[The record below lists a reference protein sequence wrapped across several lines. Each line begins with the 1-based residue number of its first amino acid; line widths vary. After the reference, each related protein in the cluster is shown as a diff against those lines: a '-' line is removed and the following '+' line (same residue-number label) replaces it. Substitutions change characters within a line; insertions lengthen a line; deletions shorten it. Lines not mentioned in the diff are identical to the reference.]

1 MSEKI
6 IGSLNEHTLHLALKK
21 YIEPDSAFHE
31 VDCGSFVADIKRGS
45 CICEIETTSFTRMK
59 KKLDFFLNE
68 NEVTVVY
75 PISVKR
81 WVVFVDPKTG
91 ETSERRRS
99 PVKGRPSDVCP
110 ELFKIREYVGH
121 PNFALKLVFI
131 EELNYKRR
139 KGKRSSVREDRIP
152 LSFVSEM
159 NIVDNED
166 YAMLVDKIPDS
177 EFTAKEF
184 EKANKLGSM
193 NAWSVLQILI
203 CAKVIEKVGKMGNA
217 FIYRKLN

>member
-6 IGSLNEHTLHLALKK
+6 LGSLNEHTLHLALKK
-21 YIEPDSAFHE
+21 YIEPDPAFHE
-31 VDCGSFVADIKRGS
+31 VEYGPFVADVKRGS

-75 PISVKR
+75 PIAVKR

-91 ETSERRRS
+91 ETSERRHS

-110 ELFKIREYVGH
+110 ELFKIREYIGH

-159 NIVDNED
+159 NIVDNKD
-166 YAMLVDKIPDS
+166 YAMLVDTIPDG

-184 EKANKLGSM
+184 DKLNKLGSM
-193 NAWSVLQILI
+193 GAWSILQILI
-203 CAKVIEKVGKMGNA
+203 CAKVVEKVGKEGNA

>member
-21 YIEPDSAFHE
+21 YIEPDPAFHE
-31 VDCGSFVADIKRGS
+31 VEYGPFVADIKHGN

-75 PISVKR
+75 PIAVKR

-91 ETSERRRS
+91 EASERRRS
-99 PVKGRPSDVCP
+99 PVKGRPSDVCS

-166 YAMLVDKIPDS
+166 YAMLVDKIPDG

-184 EKANKLGSM
+184 DKLNRLGSM
-193 NAWSVLQILI
+193 NAWSVIQILI
-203 CAKVIEKVGKMGNA
+203 CAKVSEKVGKMGNA

>member
-21 YIEPDSAFHE
+21 YIEPDPAFHE
-31 VDCGSFVADIKRGS
+31 VEYGPFVADVKRGS
-45 CICEIETTSFTRMK
+45 CICEIETTSFTRMRN
-59 KKLDFFLNE
+59 KLDFFLNE

-75 PISVKR
+75 PIAVKR

-99 PVKGRPSDVCP
+99 PVKGRACDVCA
-110 ELFKIREYVGH
+110 ELFKIKEYIGH

-159 NIVDNED
+159 NIVENED
-166 YAMLVDKIPDS
+166 YAMLVDTIPDG
-177 EFTAKEF
+177 EFTAKDF
-184 EKANKLGSM
+184 DKANKLGSM
-193 NAWSVLQILI
+193 GAWYMLQILI
-203 CAKVIEKVGKMGNA
+203 CANVIEKVGKNGNA

>member
-75 PISVKR
+75 PIAVKR

-91 ETSERRRS
+91 ETTERRRS

-166 YAMLVDKIPDS
+166 YAMLVDKIPDG

-184 EKANKLGSM
+184 DKLNRLGSM
-193 NAWSVLQILI
+193 NAWTVLQILI

>member
-1 MSEKI
+1 MAEKI

-21 YIEPDSAFHE
+21 YIEPDPAFHE
-31 VDCGSFVADIKRGS
+31 VEYGPFVADVKRGS

-75 PISVKR
+75 PIAVKR
-81 WVVFVDPKTG
+81 WVIFVDPKTG
-91 ETSERRRS
+91 EMSERRRS
-99 PVKGRPSDVCP
+99 PVKGRPADVCE
-110 ELFKIREYVGH
+110 ELFKIREYIGH
-121 PNFALKLVFI
+121 PNFSLKLVFI

-166 YAMLVDKIPDS
+166 YAMLVDKIPDG

-184 EKANKLGSM
+184 DKLNKLGSM
-193 NAWSVLQILI
+193 TAWSVLQILI
-203 CAKVIEKVGKMGNA
+203 CAKVVEKVGKKGNA

>member
-1 MSEKI
+1 MAEKI

-21 YIEPDSAFHE
+21 YIEPNPAFHE
-31 VDCGSFVADIKRGS
+31 VEYGPFVADVKRGS

-75 PISVKR
+75 PIAMKR

-99 PVKGRPSDVCP
+99 PIKGRPSDVCE
-110 ELFKIREYVGH
+110 ELFKIREYIGH

-166 YAMLVDKIPDS
+166 YAMLVDKIPDG

-184 EKANKLGSM
+184 DKLNKLGSM
-193 NAWSVLQILI
+193 GAWSILQILI
-203 CAKVIEKVGKMGNA
+203 CAKVVEKVGKKGNA

>member
-21 YIEPDSAFHE
+21 YIEPDPAFHE
-31 VDCGSFVADIKRGS
+31 VEYGAFVADVKRGS

-75 PISVKR
+75 PIAVKR

-99 PVKGRPSDVCP
+99 PVKGRPCDVCE
-110 ELFKIREYVGH
+110 ELFKIREYIGH

-166 YAMLVDKIPDS
+166 YAMLVDGIPDGD
-177 EFTAKEF
+177 FTAKEF
-184 EKANKLGSM
+184 DKLNKLGSM
-193 NAWSVLQILI
+193 RAWSVLQILI
-203 CAKVIEKVGKMGNA
+203 CAEVIEKVGKKGNA
-217 FIYRKLN
+217 YIYRKLN

>member
-45 CICEIETTSFTRMK
+45 CICEIETTSLTRMK

-75 PISVKR
+75 PIAVKR

-91 ETSERRRS
+91 ETTERRRS

>member
-21 YIEPDSAFHE
+21 YIEPDPAFHE
-31 VDCGSFVADIKRGS
+31 VEYGPFVADIKHGN

-75 PISVKR
+75 PIAVKR

-91 ETSERRRS
+91 EASERRRS

-166 YAMLVDKIPDS
+166 YAMLVDKIPDG

-184 EKANKLGSM
+184 DKLNKLGSM

-203 CAKVIEKVGKMGNA
+203 CAKVIEKVGKKGNA

>member
-1 MSEKI
+1 MAEKI

-21 YIEPDSAFHE
+21 YIEPDPAFHE
-31 VDCGSFVADIKRGS
+31 VEYGSFVADVKRGS

-75 PISVKR
+75 PIAVKR

-99 PVKGRPSDVCP
+99 PVKGRPSDVCV
-110 ELFKIREYVGH
+110 ELFKIREYIGH

-159 NIVDNED
+159 NIVTNED
-166 YAMLVDKIPDS
+166 YAMLVDVIPDGD
-177 EFTAKEF
+177 FTAKDF

-193 NAWSVLQILI
+193 GSWYMLQILI
-203 CAKVIEKVGKMGNA
+203 CAKVIEKVGQKGNA

>member
-166 YAMLVDKIPDS
+166 YAMLVDKIPDG

-184 EKANKLGSM
+184 DKLNRLGSM